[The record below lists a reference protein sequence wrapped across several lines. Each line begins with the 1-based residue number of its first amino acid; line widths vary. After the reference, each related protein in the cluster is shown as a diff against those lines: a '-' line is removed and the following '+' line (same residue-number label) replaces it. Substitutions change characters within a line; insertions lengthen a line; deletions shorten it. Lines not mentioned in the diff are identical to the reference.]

1 MDNEQTINIKP
12 LEFFLGTITHPLELV
27 EEIDE
32 LVYDY
37 MLMYFKLESK
47 EENVIE
53 GKPESY
59 LYSLKSLRDILKK
72 CATEQK
78 EAE

>member
-27 EEIDE
+27 EEIDN

-72 CATEQK
+72 CTTEPK